1 MAQEAH
7 SLFWQ
12 ISGNGLT
19 NASYLYGTMHINDQR
34 VFDFK
39 PDVLR
44 HFDAANAL
52 VLELNMDSINPLT
65 VMNLM
70 VMDSSI
76 TLSELLPEED
86 FSYVVNFIEDSL
98 SLPIEFVEQLQPM
111 FISSFVSER
120 SNKSDV
126 KDALDVFFFKRGKLQ
141 DKNIVGLE
149 KVQEQIDAFNSIPY
163 EEQAK
168 GLLELIKE
176 EQSAQK
182 ANNSTEELIQHYL
195 DGNLDSLII
204 IATDLQES
212 KFTNQS
218 FEQIFLIDRNKIMTN
233 RIVPII
239 KDQSAFIAIG
249 AAHLPGKEGVIQLL
263 REKGYTV
270 EPR

>member
-1 MAQEAH
+1 MCMKQ
-7 SLFWQ
+7 
-12 ISGNGLT
+12 
-19 NASYLYGTMHINDQR
+19 
-34 VFDFK
+34 
-39 PDVLR
+39 
-44 HFDAANAL
+44 
-52 VLELNMDSINPLT
+52 
-65 VMNLM
+65 
-70 VMDSSI
+70 
-76 TLSELLPEED
+76 
-86 FSYVVNFIEDSL
+86 
-98 SLPIEFVEQLQPM
+98 
-111 FISSFVSER
+111 
-120 SNKSDV
+120 
-126 KDALDVFFFKRGKLQ
+126 
-141 DKNIVGLE
+141 LE

-163 EEQAK
+163 GEQAK

-218 FEQIFLIDRNKIMTN
+218 FERIFLIDRNKIMTN